1 MAALLLLAFLL
12 LPGPILAHETSE
24 FTIEMRDEGFFPQYL
39 EIEQGDTVVFKNE
52 GKNPHWPASNIHP
65 THAVYPELDPK
76 KAILPGEAWSFI
88 FKRAGE
94 WGLHDH
100 LYPKLTGRIIVRQ
113 DPDFREGPVSTV
125 LNWVKALFGRI
136 FGLQTSDTRGRS
148 YDLSISEDSD
158 EIFNNPDALY
168 SYVRKFGPAK
178 TTKSL
183 HELQTSGF
191 GFCHNP
197 AHEAGRFAY
206 EIFGAKAFKECTAE
220 CHSGCYHGATEAYF
234 KENGTTDLTKSLKEI
249 CSPDLNSFYMHQ
261 CIHGVGHGLMAWSDY
276 DIFESLSNC
285 ESLSGW
291 EESCYSGVFMEN
303 IVGGLASE
311 FGHFTEYLSQDP
323 HYPCKM
329 LEGKY
334 KGACYFYQTSRMV
347 QLFNGDFSKVAAA
360 CAEIDPR
367 YQQPCFE
374 SMGRDIGGANRDDP
388 LGAIKDCRTATE
400 ANYRKWCLAGAVQDS
415 FWDPSGQ
422 GKALEFCQLLGN
434 KAEKDICYATIIN
447 RAAAVL
453 GAKTELE
460 NFCGGVEDRYK
471 SSCFAQVK

>member
-24 FTIEMRDEGFFPQYL
+24 FTIEMREEGFFPQYL

-100 LYPKLTGRIIVRQ
+100 LYPKLTDRIIVRQ

-206 EIFGAKAFKECTAE
+206 EIFGAKAFRECTAE

-261 CIHGVGHGLMAWSDY
+261 CIHGVGHGVMVYESY
-276 DIFESLSNC
+276 DLPEALRTC
-285 ESLSGW
+285 EQLETGFARR
-291 EESCYSGVFMEN
+291 SCYGGAFMEN
-303 IVGGLASE
+303 IVAVQGFGAIPGHGTEWVNSDPHFPCSGIDKDPDLQQECYLMQTSWMLELANYDFVQVAKECLGAPDYLRKTCFQSLGRDAAGQTLRNSAEIVKICKNVPEEYFNDCVKGGLN
-311 FGHFTEYLSQDP
+311 
-323 HYPCKM
+323 
-329 LEGKY
+329 
-334 KGACYFYQTSRMV
+334 V
-347 QLFNGDFSKVAAA
+347 IVDFWGERLTDQA
-360 CAEIDPR
+360 R
-367 YQQPCFE
+367 
-374 SMGRDIGGANRDDP
+374 
-388 LGAIKDCRTATE
+388 
-400 ANYRKWCLAGAVQDS
+400 
-415 FWDPSGQ
+415 
-422 GKALEFCQLLGN
+422 EFCQ
-434 KAEKDICYATIIN
+434 K
-447 RAAAVL
+447 
-453 GAKTELE
+453 LE
-460 NFCGGVEDRYK
+460 NEETQKFCL
-471 SSCFAQVK
+471 AQLELRLVDVFGPN